1 MSQELK
7 DLKIKTNTVKLLLGD
22 LKMSDKEI
30 AQQKARIEKVKADA
44 EKDDHDTRAQVHA
57 PPRRRAAAPLCLR
70 TPLNEPARAR
80 IAQEAVLAEMV
91 GGRASEVDLLKQR
104 GEELDIY
111 MVRGGQRAPAAARAR
126 AHAPTRTRARRPQM
140 SKKDALSATDEWGA
154 GVEKLKAACAMLAEN
169 GHPGVVYDA
178 C

>member
-57 PPRRRAAAPLCLR
+57 PPRRRAALLAH
-70 TPLNEPARAR
+70 AAQRACPR
-80 IAQEAVLAEMV
+80 EIAQEAVLAEMV

-111 MVRGGQRAPAAARAR
+111 MVRGDHARGRSPTARARSSTPRAPADVEEGRAERDRRVGRWSRETQGGVRDARGEWPPGR
-126 AHAPTRTRARRPQM
+126 GVRRV
-140 SKKDALSATDEWGA
+140 L
-154 GVEKLKAACAMLAEN
+154 N
-169 GHPGVVYDA
+169 
-178 C
+178 

>member
-57 PPRRRAAAPLCLR
+57 PPRRRAALLAH
-70 TPLNEPARAR
+70 AAQRACPR
-80 IAQEAVLAEMV
+80 EIAQEAVLAEMV

-111 MVRGGQRAPAAARAR
+111 MVRGDQRAPAAARA
-126 AHAPTRTRARRPQM
+126 HARTLRPARARARSQM

>member
-1 MSQELK
+1 
-7 DLKIKTNTVKLLLGD
+7 
-22 LKMSDKEI
+22 
-30 AQQKARIEKVKADA
+30 
-44 EKDDHDTRAQVHA
+44 
-57 PPRRRAAAPLCLR
+57 
-70 TPLNEPARAR
+70 
-80 IAQEAVLAEMV
+80 MV

-111 MVRGGQRAPAAARAR
+111 MVRGDQRAPAAARPH
-126 AHAPTRTRARRPQM
+126 AHAPPARARAPADVEE
-140 SKKDALSATDEWGA
+140 DALSATDEWGA

>member
-1 MSQELK
+1 
-7 DLKIKTNTVKLLLGD
+7 
-22 LKMSDKEI
+22 
-30 AQQKARIEKVKADA
+30 
-44 EKDDHDTRAQVHA
+44 
-57 PPRRRAAAPLCLR
+57 
-70 TPLNEPARAR
+70 
-80 IAQEAVLAEMV
+80 MV

-111 MVRGGQRAPAAARAR
+111 MVRGGQRAPAAARA
-126 AHAPTRTRARRPQM
+126 HARTLRPVRARARSQM

>member
-1 MSQELK
+1 
-7 DLKIKTNTVKLLLGD
+7 
-22 LKMSDKEI
+22 
-30 AQQKARIEKVKADA
+30 
-44 EKDDHDTRAQVHA
+44 
-57 PPRRRAAAPLCLR
+57 
-70 TPLNEPARAR
+70 
-80 IAQEAVLAEMV
+80 MV

-111 MVRGGQRAPAAARAR
+111 MVRGDQRARPQPEL
-126 AHAPTRTRARRPQM
+126 AHAPTRTRARRSQM

>member
-1 MSQELK
+1 
-7 DLKIKTNTVKLLLGD
+7 
-22 LKMSDKEI
+22 
-30 AQQKARIEKVKADA
+30 
-44 EKDDHDTRAQVHA
+44 
-57 PPRRRAAAPLCLR
+57 
-70 TPLNEPARAR
+70 
-80 IAQEAVLAEMV
+80 MV

-111 MVRGGQRAPAAARAR
+111 MVRGDQRARPQ
-126 AHAPTRTRARRPQM
+126 PERTRARPDPHARTRSQM

>member
-1 MSQELK
+1 M
-7 DLKIKTNTVKLLLGD
+7 KIKTNTVKLLLGD

-57 PPRRRAAAPLCLR
+57 PPRRRAALLARAAQRACPRANCAGGRARRDGRRQGERGRPAEAARRGARHLHGAR
-70 TPLNEPARAR
+70 RPARA
-80 IAQEAVLAEMV
+80 
-91 GGRASEVDLLKQR
+91 GRS
-104 GEELDIY
+104 
-111 MVRGGQRAPAAARAR
+111 PSAR
-126 AHAPTRTRARRPQM
+126 AHAPTRTRARRSQM

>member
-57 PPRRRAAAPLCLR
+57 PPRRRAALLAH
-70 TPLNEPARAR
+70 AAQRACPR
-80 IAQEAVLAEMV
+80 EIAQEAVLAEMV

-111 MVRGGQRAPAAARAR
+111 MVRGGQRAPPAAQACAHARPARAR
-126 AHAPTRTRARRPQM
+126 ARPQM

>member
-44 EKDDHDTRAQVHA
+44 EKDDHDTRAQV
-57 PPRRRAAAPLCLR
+57 RYNGRAAAPRSLKLR
-70 TPLNEPARAR
+70 ATLTRAR

-111 MVRGGQRAPAAARAR
+111 MVRGDQRARPQPEL
-126 AHAPTRTRARRPQM
+126 AHAPTRTRARRSQM

>member
-57 PPRRRAAAPLCLR
+57 PPRRAPLCLR
-70 TPLNEPARAR
+70 TPLNEPARAKLR
-80 IAQEAVLAEMV
+80 
-91 GGRASEVDLLKQR
+91 
-104 GEELDIY
+104 
-111 MVRGGQRAPAAARAR
+111 
-126 AHAPTRTRARRPQM
+126 RRPC
-140 SKKDALSATDEWGA
+140 SPRWSAA
-154 GVEKLKAACAMLAEN
+154 GPARSTC
-169 GHPGVVYDA
+169 
-178 C
+178 

>member
-57 PPRRRAAAPLCLR
+57 QPRRRAALLAH
-70 TPLNEPARAR
+70 AAQRACPR
-80 IAQEAVLAEMV
+80 EIAQEAVLAEMV

-126 AHAPTRTRARRPQM
+126 AHAPTRTRARARSQM

>member
-57 PPRRRAAAPLCLR
+57 PPRRRAALLAH
-70 TPLNEPARAR
+70 AAQRACPR
-80 IAQEAVLAEMV
+80 EIAQEAVLAEMV

-111 MVRGGQRAPAAARAR
+111 MVRGDQRAPAAARAHARTLRPAR
-126 AHAPTRTRARRPQM
+126 ALADRRCRRRTR
-140 SKKDALSATDEWGA
+140 
-154 GVEKLKAACAMLAEN
+154 
-169 GHPGVVYDA
+169 
-178 C
+178 

>member
-1 MSQELK
+1 
-7 DLKIKTNTVKLLLGD
+7 
-22 LKMSDKEI
+22 
-30 AQQKARIEKVKADA
+30 
-44 EKDDHDTRAQVHA
+44 
-57 PPRRRAAAPLCLR
+57 
-70 TPLNEPARAR
+70 
-80 IAQEAVLAEMV
+80 MV

-111 MVRGGQRAPAAARAR
+111 MVRGDQRAPAAARA
-126 AHAPTRTRARRPQM
+126 HARARRSQM

>member
-1 MSQELK
+1 
-7 DLKIKTNTVKLLLGD
+7 
-22 LKMSDKEI
+22 
-30 AQQKARIEKVKADA
+30 
-44 EKDDHDTRAQVHA
+44 
-57 PPRRRAAAPLCLR
+57 
-70 TPLNEPARAR
+70 
-80 IAQEAVLAEMV
+80 MV

-111 MVRGGQRAPAAARAR
+111 MVRGEPARAGRSPSTR
-126 AHAPTRTRARRPQM
+126 AHAPTRTRARRSQM

>member
-1 MSQELK
+1 
-7 DLKIKTNTVKLLLGD
+7 
-22 LKMSDKEI
+22 
-30 AQQKARIEKVKADA
+30 
-44 EKDDHDTRAQVHA
+44 
-57 PPRRRAAAPLCLR
+57 
-70 TPLNEPARAR
+70 
-80 IAQEAVLAEMV
+80 MV

-111 MVRGGQRAPAAARAR
+111 MVRGGQRARPQ
-126 AHAPTRTRARRPQM
+126 PERTRARSDPHARTRSQM

>member
-1 MSQELK
+1 
-7 DLKIKTNTVKLLLGD
+7 
-22 LKMSDKEI
+22 
-30 AQQKARIEKVKADA
+30 
-44 EKDDHDTRAQVHA
+44 
-57 PPRRRAAAPLCLR
+57 
-70 TPLNEPARAR
+70 
-80 IAQEAVLAEMV
+80 MV

-178 C
+178 AC

>member
-1 MSQELK
+1 
-7 DLKIKTNTVKLLLGD
+7 
-22 LKMSDKEI
+22 
-30 AQQKARIEKVKADA
+30 
-44 EKDDHDTRAQVHA
+44 
-57 PPRRRAAAPLCLR
+57 
-70 TPLNEPARAR
+70 
-80 IAQEAVLAEMV
+80 MV

-111 MVRGGQRAPAAARAR
+111 MVRGDQRARPQ
-126 AHAPTRTRARRPQM
+126 PERTRARSDPHARARRSQM

>member
-57 PPRRRAAAPLCLR
+57 PPRRRAALLAH
-70 TPLNEPARAR
+70 AAQRACPR
-80 IAQEAVLAEMV
+80 EIAQEAVLAEMV

-126 AHAPTRTRARRPQM
+126 AHAPTRTRARARSQM

>member
-1 MSQELK
+1 
-7 DLKIKTNTVKLLLGD
+7 
-22 LKMSDKEI
+22 
-30 AQQKARIEKVKADA
+30 
-44 EKDDHDTRAQVHA
+44 
-57 PPRRRAAAPLCLR
+57 
-70 TPLNEPARAR
+70 
-80 IAQEAVLAEMV
+80 MV

-111 MVRGGQRAPAAARAR
+111 MVRGDQRARPQ
-126 AHAPTRTRARRPQM
+126 PKRTRARPDPHARTRSQM

>member
-57 PPRRRAAAPLCLR
+57 PPRRRASLRLR
-70 TPLNEPARAR
+70 TPLNEPARAKLR
-80 IAQEAVLAEMV
+80 RRPCSPRWSAA
-91 GGRASEVDLLKQR
+91 GRARS
-104 GEELDIY
+104 
-111 MVRGGQRAPAAARAR
+111 
-126 AHAPTRTRARRPQM
+126 T
-140 SKKDALSATDEWGA
+140 
-154 GVEKLKAACAMLAEN
+154 C
-169 GHPGVVYDA
+169 
-178 C
+178 